1 MVFNAALVYFHKP
14 VLFRTIPVS
23 KFFLDIK
30 DGKSEIDS
38 HHIFPKQY
46 LIDNFGNSLKQ
57 KDINQIANKVW
68 AYNKDNKFISKKAP
82 AEYYDEFSE

>member
-1 MVFNAALVYFHKP
+1 MSVVYNAALVYFHKP

-46 LIDNFGNSLKQ
+46 LIDNF
-57 KDINQIANKVW
+57 
-68 AYNKDNKFISKKAP
+68 
-82 AEYYDEFSE
+82 